1 MHAPN
6 RARVFRLLFVLAIPT
21 QAFSQLLSCYFASTV
36 FLSEPTLSISGS
48 GWNRY
53 GKAPAGIMLSLAQLA
68 GRLHLPNDMIV
79 EDRSV
84 NLDQSILQN
93 EILSAAPS
101 KYLHLR
107 MYRDCIDVVH
117 DNIYD
122 HGKVRDVV
130 VDCITR
136 C

>member
-1 MHAPN
+1 
-6 RARVFRLLFVLAIPT
+6 
-21 QAFSQLLSCYFASTV
+21 
-36 FLSEPTLSISGS
+36 
-48 GWNRY
+48 
-53 GKAPAGIMLSLAQLA
+53 
-68 GRLHLPNDMIV
+68 MIV

-107 MYRDCIDVVH
+107 MYQDCIDVVH

-136 C
+136 CGDAATGASSLPSTNAS